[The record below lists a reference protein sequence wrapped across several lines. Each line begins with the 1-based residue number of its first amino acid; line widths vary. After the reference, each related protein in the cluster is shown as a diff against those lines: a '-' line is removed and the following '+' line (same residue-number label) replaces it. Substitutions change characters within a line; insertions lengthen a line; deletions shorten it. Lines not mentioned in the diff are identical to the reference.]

1 MVDVVVRS
9 AAHSD
14 SALSCSTIVTI
25 LSCCVRGVFTS
36 KGISIMQRHKMSRG
50 GSESLFSRTAGH
62 SRVHPKN
69 MLSEVQGPG
78 PMRGGIRL

>member
-1 MVDVVVRS
+1 
-9 AAHSD
+9 
-14 SALSCSTIVTI
+14 
-25 LSCCVRGVFTS
+25 
-36 KGISIMQRHKMSRG
+36 MQRHKMSRG